1 MASVLAILV
10 LMSSLGVPLHKR
22 ICLMKGEQTVA
33 FFDRHLLDCCNKNP
47 KISHRHAAVQPC
59 KLSDES
65 AIINTSAKKCC
76 EFTVD
81 LLKVD
86 LKTAAFDNLS
96 NMSIDWIWFGQ
107 TFDYL
112 GWTPYDRH
120 GQIKYFYT
128 DTSPPFTGRDIIIQH
143 QSFLI

>member
-1 MASVLAILV
+1 MALVLVILV

-33 FFDRHLLDCCNKNP
+33 FFDLHLLGCCNKNP
-47 KISHRHAAVQPC
+47 KKSHCHAAVQPC
-59 KLSDES
+59 KLVAERAKIS
-65 AIINTSAKKCC
+65 TSGKKCC

-96 NMSIDWIWFGQ
+96 NMSIGWTWVGQ
-107 TFDYL
+107 MFDYL
-112 GWTPYDRH
+112 GWTPYNRH
-120 GQIKYFYT
+120 SQIKYFYT
-128 DTSPPFTGRDIIIQH
+128 NNSPPSTGRDIIILH